1 MRKTTRVGR
10 NSESF
15 TQLFILIHHQAG
27 LGICSS
33 VFWANRSFFC
43 EKMSQWAISS
53 KKQAIH
59 SFTHFWWATW
69 EIPSHCSFLV
79 SNLSNLLTSLI
90 KKEGTSE
97 SLVFFF
103 KRSKMYKKYF
113 FSQKNLSESLIRSLI
128 MSDLSDS
135 LTVAHLSWATWAI
148 RSRSL
153 FWHERPERFPRSH
166 SFVLSDL
173 SESLTVAQLIWAIW
187 ANERMSKF
195 PALDVED
202 LIRRPIGSQETP
214 YSANFGCATEQ
225 IWRIS
230 MMAKVIYMYICKYV
244 KQLFSIFNEWR

>member
-1 MRKTTRVGR
+1 
-10 NSESF
+10 
-15 TQLFILIHHQAG
+15 
-27 LGICSS
+27 
-33 VFWANRSFFC
+33 
-43 EKMSQWAISS
+43 MSQWVIRS

-59 SFTHFWWATW
+59 SFAHFWWATW

-97 SLVFFF
+97 SLV
-103 KRSKMYKKYF
+103 
-113 FSQKNLSESLIRSLI
+113 
-128 MSDLSDS
+128 
-135 LTVAHLSWATWAI
+135 
-148 RSRSL
+148 
-153 FWHERPERFPRSH
+153 WHERPERFPHSH

-202 LIRRPIGSQETP
+202 LIRRPKGSQETP